1 MGEGNKVTEP
11 EEDLKTSQ
19 KAMMEELLNELFKSA
34 LGDCF
39 KKDLLTNEV
48 ITKASRNKEIQEI
61 TAQYIG
67 YVSAKLKPYL
77 NNEQCLLDTWLTE
90 AKRKKANN
98 NRSVLEKCSHCGS
111 STQPGKRNKSADET
125 AFVRDADRSMKTD
138 NNDTLNSGMS
148 KNNISDND
156 LKAKDPHHDLAV
168 NLANQPATDAL
179 PKHPVSKESAN
190 PIHNSKLAP
199 ASDKPSEIRPGT
211 VPPPNT
217 PPIKI
222 TPPLKISFYLP
233 NAKVGVE
240 YREKIVIDGNS
251 DKEIH
256 IKDVIIPNDL
266 GIKFDA
272 KDQAVSGTP
281 QKSGEFSCTIQW
293 QAIGDEHSTGAT
305 CQLVVNPDPRTLW
318 KVIEPDSSLP
328 YHKAHTDE
336 VFIEVNGYKLAAAS
350 RRGRSHEH
358 QGSFRDDDFFVKNLN
373 DKWSV
378 LIVADG
384 AGSAVNSREGS
395 RIAVETAGQLLGK
408 KIEDE
413 LGQEIE
419 ALLNSWD
426 DAATQKMISDKFYYC
441 FYDVAKNAIQEIENE
456 ANKNNSPTKD
466 YSTTLLIALVKREK
480 EKTFLATFWM
490 GDGAIAA
497 YNPNGVLKLMG
508 SPDSGEYAGQTR
520 FLDKNAL
527 ADKDFIKR
535 IGIGYY
541 SDISAVILMTDGVS
555 DPYFETDNALADKA
569 KWDTLW
575 NDFSPELNNPQPEKS
590 LVEWLHFFKP
600 GHHDDRTIA
609 LLW

>member
-1 MGEGNKVTEP
+1 MTEP
-11 EEDLKTSQ
+11 EKELMASQ
-19 KAMMEELLNELFKSA
+19 KAMVEELLSELFKSA

-48 ITKASRNKEIQEI
+48 ITKANKNNEIQAI
-61 TAQYIG
+61 TAQYIEF
-67 YVSAKLKPYL
+67 VSSKLKPYL
-77 NNEQCLLDTWLTE
+77 KNEQCLTDSWLAEVKRLKENNKRSE
-90 AKRKKANN
+90 AG
-98 NRSVLEKCSHCGS
+98 KCSNCGS
-111 STQPGKRNKSADET
+111 PIRPEKQSKNKSTNEAT
-125 AFVRDADRSMKTD
+125 AINNTDKSMNPKKEDALGSDTPK
-138 NNDTLNSGMS
+138 NDIFDDGLNG
-148 KNNISDND
+148 K
-156 LKAKDPHHDLAV
+156 KPKHDLA
-168 NLANQPATDAL
+168 ASITKQPAVDKL
-179 PKHPVSKESAN
+179 PNRSELKESAN
-190 PIHNSKLAP
+190 PIDDTKAALG
-199 ASDKPSEIRPGT
+199 KPTEIRPGI
-211 VPPPNT
+211 VPPTNT
-217 PPIKI
+217 TPVKIIPPV
-222 TPPLKISFYLP
+222 KISFYLP
-233 NAKVGVE
+233 NSKMGVK
-240 YREKIVIDGNS
+240 YKEKIIIEGNL
-251 DKEIH
+251 DKEIQ
-256 IKDVIIPNDL
+256 IRDVIIPSDIGL
-266 GIKFDA
+266 KFDI
-272 KDQAVSGTP
+272 KDKTVSGTP

-456 ANKNNSPTKD
+456 AKKNNSPTKD

-555 DPYFETDNALADKA
+555 DPYFETDNALSDKA
-569 KWDTLW
+569 KWDILW
-575 NDFSPELNNPQPEKS
+575 KDFSPMLNSSQPEKE